1 MYEYKVIEIRE
12 GLVGDGSISGA
23 KLQDLLNEHGQDGW
37 RLAALTAAQVKGRV
51 GPSSVEGVIVTL
63 ERASSRA

>member
-1 MYEYKVIEIRE
+1 MYEYKVIEVRE

-23 KLQDLLNEHGQDGW
+23 KLQDLLNSHGRDGW
-37 RLAALTAAQVKGRV
+37 RLVTITASQVKGRV
-51 GPSSVEGVIVTL
+51 GPAPVEGVIVTL